1 LSAARKTPAPV
12 SRERMIEAARLA
24 AKVQGCCCKPDVHL
38 RELRPGVFSAEV
50 KHDSYCRPVG
60 GTGQA

>member
-1 LSAARKTPAPV
+1 
-12 SRERMIEAARLA
+12 MIEAARLA